1 MDLILWRHAEAE
13 EGSLT
18 LGDDKRR
25 LTPRGDR
32 QARDMARWL
41 ETRLPKDCRVLVSPA
56 QRTQQ
61 TAHRLQRTYEI
72 APEVGTA
79 ACAADLLAAAGWPD
93 GGRSVL
99 IVGHQPTIGRLA
111 ARVLC
116 GSEQDW
122 AVKKGAVVWL
132 GVRTRDGVTET
143 VLKAVMQPGFL

>member
-13 EGSLT
+13 DGSMSVP
-18 LGDDKRR
+18 DDRRR
-25 LTPRGDR
+25 LTAKGER

-41 ETRLPKDCRVLVSPA
+41 EARLPRDCRVLVSPA

-61 TAHRLQRTYEI
+61 TAHRLQRPYEL

-79 ACAADLLAAAGWPD
+79 ASAADLLVATGWPD
-93 GGRSVL
+93 AGRCVL
-99 IVGHQPTIGRLA
+99 VVGHQPTLGRVA

-132 GVRTRDGVTET
+132 GARTRDGITEA